1 MNTRHHRNL
10 RSRERSLATANS
22 TLWPMES
29 SIQPPTNSLTQAGLT
44 LQRTTPGQRCLPR
57 SRCSGKTSLSRI
69 RICYLGLRPSPGISK
84 VIQRGQKE
92 RKKEITVRRNN
103 PTKLVKGAV
112 CCLLAPLTTT
122 TGWIL
127 RESLSR
133 ELAEEPTSKVTTKNQ
148 VQQQPM
154 RSNSNFQNCADGTVE
169 ERNSTTM
176 KKPII
181 PETRVRK
188 GNDEGRRRSRR
199 NYHNPATNLLQKAPL
214 AKQLSRDTET
224 LPPEKR
230 CCRSQTKSKTSRPKP
245 EIPKKRE
252 RAPAQK
258 ENAYPKES
266 IHQTPKRK
274 VRLQRKTQ
282 KREKAS

>member
-1 MNTRHHRNL
+1 M
-10 RSRERSLATANS
+10 
-22 TLWPMES
+22 
-29 SIQPPTNSLTQAGLT
+29 
-44 LQRTTPGQRCLPR
+44 
-57 SRCSGKTSLSRI
+57 
-69 RICYLGLRPSPGISK
+69 
-84 VIQRGQKE
+84 
-92 RKKEITVRRNN
+92 RRNN
-103 PTKLVKGAV
+103 PTKLVKAAV
-112 CCLLAPLTTT
+112 CCLLTPLTTT

-154 RSNSNFQNCADGTVE
+154 RPNSNFQNCAEGTVE

-188 GNDEGRRRSRR
+188 GNDEGRRSSRR

-224 LPPEKR
+224 HLQKKGAAGPRRKAKPPDQSLKYQQNESARLRKR
-230 CCRSQTKSKTSRPKP
+230 RMHT
-245 EIPKKRE
+245 
-252 RAPAQK
+252 
-258 ENAYPKES
+258 
-266 IHQTPKRK
+266 
-274 VRLQRKTQ
+274 QRKAFTKCQ
-282 KREKAS
+282 KGI

>member
-10 RSRERSLATANS
+10 RSRERSLSTANS

-44 LQRTTPGQRCLPR
+44 PQRTTPGQRCLPR
-57 SRCSGKTSLSRI
+57 SRCSGKTTLFRI
-69 RICYLGLRPSPGISK
+69 RICYLGLRPSPGTSK

-103 PTKLVKGAV
+103 PTKLVKAAV
-112 CCLLAPLTTT
+112 CCLLTPLTTT
-122 TGWIL
+122 MGWIL

-133 ELAEEPTSKVTTKNQ
+133 ELAEEPTSKAATKNQ

-154 RSNSNFQNCADGTVE
+154 RPNSNFQNCADGTVE

-188 GNDEGRRRSRR
+188 GNDEGWRSSRR

-224 LPPEKR
+224 LPPQKR

-245 EIPKKRE
+245 QIPKNESERLRKKRM
-252 RAPAQK
+252 
-258 ENAYPKES
+258 
-266 IHQTPKRK
+266 HT
-274 VRLQRKTQ
+274 QRKAFTKRQ
-282 KREKAS
+282 KVK